1 MTMKAKLFDLANYGP
16 PPAPETPRMA
26 RRRRV
31 ASALCLASVLSVVGM
46 GPFVRMVPQAA
57 LLVAV
62 LLLATVGIN
71 LLYWVDKNRRDKA
84 FALGTLAEA
93 RACEQDGNPGPS
105 GARLARVGG
114 ADGLELEPELNAL
127 EARPAR

>member
-1 MTMKAKLFDLANYGP
+1 MKSRLFELASYGP

-31 ASALCLASVLSVVGM
+31 ASALCLASVVAVVGL
-46 GPFVRMVPQAA
+46 GPFVRILPQVA

-71 LLYWVDKNRRDKA
+71 LLYWVDKNRRDAA
-84 FALGTLAEA
+84 FALGELAELRA
-93 RACEQDGNPGPS
+93 REQDVDPAVS
-105 GARLARVGG
+105 V
-114 ADGLELEPELNAL
+114 DDAL
-127 EARPAR
+127 EASPAR